1 MRQLARGVLATLV
14 PAVVLSTA
22 ACGGGGDAG
31 RASSD
36 EALDGA
42 ALAAASEISTPDD
55 SIPGPASLTIAVT
68 SPEGVDSPG
77 LDAAVSVLA
86 GRPDTRV
93 EVLAPAADV
102 SADVD
107 GRTEGALAPVDATTM
122 TGHDA
127 EVVNG
132 SMLDVVDALLAPVDL
147 PDLLVIGF
155 VSRADDASAA
165 MHAAR
170 EVVAR
175 GVSVL
180 VVDVGGDDP
189 DLGAA
194 GLLLSTVADFD
205 LDSLLAE
212 PGVHVL
218 TVPVCVAGTVRGPVA
233 VDASPPDEPA
243 PAVDCTSPDVGPFDD
258 EHEAWA
264 AGHATLAAHES
275 VHAIP

>member
-14 PAVVLSTA
+14 PAVVLSMA
-22 ACGGGGDAG
+22 ACGGGGG
-31 RASSD
+31 PEQASSD

-42 ALAAASEISTPDD
+42 ALAAASEISTPDEVVP
-55 SIPGPASLTIAVT
+55 SPASLTIAVT

-77 LDAAVSVLA
+77 LDAAVSVLV

-122 TGHDA
+122 TGHAAD
-127 EVVNG
+127 VVNG
-132 SMLDVVDALLAPVDL
+132 SMLDVVDVLLGDADG

-155 VSRADDASAA
+155 VSRADDSSAS
-165 MHAAR
+165 MSAAR
-170 EVVAR
+170 EAVAR

-189 DLGAA
+189 DLGGA

-205 LDSLLAE
+205 LDALLAE
-212 PGVHVL
+212 PGIHVL
-218 TVPVCVAGTVRGPVA
+218 TVPACVAGTVRGPVA
-233 VDASPPDEPA
+233 VDESSADEPA
-243 PAVDCTSPDVGPFDD
+243 PPIDCTSPDVGPFDD

-264 AGHATLAAHES
+264 AGHATLAARGS
-275 VHAIP
+275 GHAIP